1 MSSDIVIYGEC
12 LSILASHMWQMAAD
26 GKLGDGTLLSIGTAV
41 DYHPAQD
48 DALDTLIRWLYARL
62 KALSEQAHASVNIA
76 LLHGSHPVLG
86 VEAVSVD
93 AVKGQGAFVQRRGQ
107 EAKQLHCAEVDLS
120 QSGLVVVASASHLT
134 PETQEFVAQ
143 LQAPTFHPCVPTP
156 AAAHAIV
163 EDLGGCVLQAGLFD
177 SKGKLLED
185 WKAKNIL
192 MQYNKENM
200 LNPHFVVY

>member
-62 KALSEQAHASVNIA
+62 KALSEQAHASAKGPGGKTIA
-76 LLHGSHPVLG
+76 LCRGGPVTVWAGGGGLCQPPDTRDTRVCGSAAGAHISVIGKLA
-86 VEAVSVD
+86 EA
-93 AVKGQGAFVQRRGQ
+93 
-107 EAKQLHCAEVDLS
+107 
-120 QSGLVVVASASHLT
+120 
-134 PETQEFVAQ
+134 AQ
-143 LQAPTFHPCVPTP
+143 
-156 AAAHAIV
+156 AHAIV